1 MEHGAVDG
9 AGSGRYTCIMTQV
22 RKERAATR
30 KGGVPGRK
38 AGGTSLSP
46 TPALSHQPVVS
57 PKQAMTRH
65 GPVDGLLSADFFKAL
80 SDATRV
86 SLLGC
91 LVKCGRA
98 CSVGEIAQC
107 CSVDLS
113 VVSRH
118 LRMLERA
125 GLVSSEKKGRV
136 VSYRVRYA
144 EWAKALREL
153 AVAIESC
160 CPEASACC
168 GSESGACCAKGAS
181 DER

>member
-1 MEHGAVDG
+1 M
-9 AGSGRYTCIMTQV
+9 MTQV
-22 RKERAATR
+22 RKERATR
-30 KGGVPGRK
+30 AKRASGQKLV
-38 AGGTSLSP
+38 LSP
-46 TPALSHQPVVS
+46 KPTLS
-57 PKQAMTRH
+57 PKQAMTRQ

-98 CSVGEIAQC
+98 CSVGEIAEC

-118 LRMLERA
+118 LRLLERA
-125 GLVSSEKKGRV
+125 GLISSEKKGRV

-144 EWAKALREL
+144 EWSKALRDL
-153 AVAIESC
+153 AAAIESC
-160 CPEASACC
+160 CPSGASQGGAGCC
-168 GSESGACCAKGAS
+168 GSGGGEGACGAKGAG
-181 DER
+181 DGR

>member
-1 MEHGAVDG
+1 
-9 AGSGRYTCIMTQV
+9 MTQV
-22 RKERAATR
+22 RKERVTGR

-38 AGGTSLSP
+38 AGAGTLSP
-46 TPALSHQPVVS
+46 KPVLS

-86 SLLGC
+86 SMLGC
-91 LVKCGRA
+91 LIKCGRA

-125 GLVSSEKKGRV
+125 GLVSCEKKGRV

-144 EWAKALREL
+144 DWAKALRDL
-153 AVAIESC
+153 ASAIESC
-160 CPEASACC
+160 CPEGACGPEGSCC
-168 GSESGACCAKGAS
+168 GAEPAGGACCAKGAS
-181 DER
+181 DGR